1 MKFMK
6 AVMALYPSVYG
17 VFNDAI
23 YGDGPKN
30 TYLLAGQRA
39 EDHDGNDDQMYPAFD
54 AVAAFDLG
62 ADGFR
67 AGDWYMPNIGEIV
80 ELKRGITFPARYVK
94 GTGSVNVAA
103 KDADLLSRAYDKA
116 GLSQLSNSSYAW
128 ASSRYGTN
136 SAWYYNG
143 SYGNAY
149 NSYFCGANQAIA
161 AVLCELSE
169 SED

>member
-1 MKFMK
+1 M
-6 AVMALYPSVYG
+6 
-17 VFNDAI
+17 
-23 YGDGPKN
+23 
-30 TYLLAGQRA
+30 
-39 EDHDGNDDQMYPAFD
+39 
-54 AVAAFDLG
+54 AAFDLG

-116 GLSQLSNSSYAW
+116 GLSQLSNSSNAW
-128 ASSRYGTN
+128 ASSRCNAGV
-136 SAWYYNG
+136 AWYYYG
-143 SYGNAY
+143 SGFGSAFSGNFYGAY
-149 NSYFCGANQAIA
+149 QAIA
-161 AVLCELSE
+161 AVLYELSE